1 MAAESSADLRVL
13 ILAPIGRD
21 GALTSGLLTQAG
33 VACHVCGSMRELCE
47 GIRAGAGAILLTEE
61 ALADPRIDD
70 LSATLHTQP
79 AWSDISLLLF
89 AGDDRS
95 QATLRTLQTLEVLRN
110 VTLLDRPIRVT
121 AVISTVRAALRGRRR
136 QYELRDVLTQLQ
148 VSREDAE
155 RARDEA
161 ERANRLKDEFL
172 ATLSHELRTPLNAI
186 LGWVTLLRDQRVEP
200 ARIPKALD
208 IVARNAQSQAQLISD
223 VLDVSR
229 VITGRLRL
237 QLQPTVVSRVV
248 RDAMDT
254 IRPAADAKEIELSL
268 RVEGEPPRLNGD
280 AERLRQVF
288 WNLLSNA
295 VKFTPAG
302 GRVEALIDRVDSQ
315 IRVRIADTGI
325 GIPAEFVP
333 YAFERFRQ
341 ADQSFTRPHGGLG
354 LGLAIVKH
362 LVETHGGE
370 VSVESAGPGRGT
382 TFIVQLP
389 IGGAQLPAVA
399 EPEEDQPD
407 DAIARTEDSPELTG
421 TTLLVVDDDPTT
433 RELLATLL
441 AERGAHVATAD
452 SAANAL
458 AWLDMETPSLILA
471 DVGMPGQ
478 DGLSMMRV
486 IRRRGARKGGDVPSI
501 ALSAY
506 ARAEDRRAALAAGFD
521 EYLTKPALPSDVM
534 RAVARLLDVAARAGG
549 ARPRPRQQCPR
560 LVVDELAADDVA
572 RIHRRD
578 DRVDRRQV
586 HRLHQ
591 VVAEAGLRGASPIGL
606 LAVAGD
612 GDQAHAGEARKLPQ
626 ARGQLVAVHHRQP
639 DVEEGD
645 VGREVRR
652 DRSAAGASW
661 ATRVT

>member
-1 MAAESSADLRVL
+1 MTSPSDGALAYRVL

-21 GALTSGLLTQAG
+21 GALTGQLLAQANI
-33 VACHVCGSMRELCE
+33 ACHVCASAHELCE
-47 GIRAGAGAILLTEE
+47 ALHEGAGAVMLTEE
-61 ALADPRIDD
+61 ALADPGIDE
-70 LSATLHTQP
+70 LSETLHTQA

-95 QATLRTLQTLEVLRN
+95 QATMRTLSSLEVLRN

-136 QYELRDVLTQLQ
+136 QYELRDVLTALEAA
-148 VSREDAE
+148 REDAE
-155 RARDEA
+155 RARDQA

-186 LGWVTLLRDQRVEP
+186 LGWVTLLRDSRVEQ
-200 ARIPKALD
+200 ARVPKVLE

-237 QLQPTVVSRVV
+237 HLQPIVVSRIV

-254 IRPAADAKEIELSL
+254 IRPAAEAKEIDLAL
-268 RVEGEPPRLNGD
+268 TVDGEPPRMNGD

-302 GRVEALIDRVDSQ
+302 GQVEATIDRVDSQ

-325 GIPAEFVP
+325 GIAKEFLP
-333 YAFERFRQ
+333 HAFERFRQ

-370 VSVESAGPGRGT
+370 VAVASEGAGQGT
-382 TFIVQLP
+382 TFTVQLP
-389 IGGAQLPAVA
+389 VGGAQAPAVTEGEA
-399 EPEEDQPD
+399 DAAPGPTHVAD
-407 DAIARTEDSPELTG
+407 DLPSLEGCPV
-421 TTLLVVDDDPTT
+421 LVVDDDATT
-433 RELLATLL
+433 RELLGALL
-441 AERGAHVATAD
+441 SERGARVATAE
-452 SAANAL
+452 SAPTAL
-458 AWLDMETPSLILA
+458 RWLETETPAVILA

-478 DGLSMMRV
+478 DGLAMMRV
-486 IRRRGARKGGDVPSI
+486 IRRRPAREGGTVPAI

-506 ARAEDRRAALAAGFD
+506 ARPEDRRAALAAGFD
-521 EYLTKPALPSDVM
+521 EYLTKPALPSDVVH
-534 RAVARLLDVAARAGG
+534 AIARLLSVPRRRASRPHGGPNGHEKGAAGG
-549 ARPRPRQQCPR
+549 A
-560 LVVDELAADDVA
+560 
-572 RIHRRD
+572 
-578 DRVDRRQV
+578 
-586 HRLHQ
+586 
-591 VVAEAGLRGASPIGL
+591 GS
-606 LAVAGD
+606 
-612 GDQAHAGEARKLPQ
+612 
-626 ARGQLVAVHHRQP
+626 
-639 DVEEGD
+639 
-645 VGREVRR
+645 
-652 DRSAAGASW
+652 
-661 ATRVT
+661 